1 MIRRMVDVDEFLSRL
16 PLFKGLPADEIDRL
30 AKCTTRRVLKRGD
43 AVFRCGEP
51 SSGIYALVYGRI
63 GLSAATPSGG
73 ERVVDLIVSRT
84 TFGEAVMFLEKPY
97 IVNATAMG
105 DSLVL
110 HIAKEAIFGG
120 LERNS
125 LFARRI
131 IAGLAERVEGLVRDL
146 HDYAL
151 QSAAK
156 RLVAWLL
163 RRHEVS
169 AAEHEATVV
178 LPGAKRALASQLN
191 LSAEHLSRVLNDL
204 STQGL
209 LVVHGR
215 ELTILDVARLRVW
228 QAAD

>member
-1 MIRRMVDVDEFLSRL
+1 MRRTIDVHAFLSRL

-30 AKCTTRRVLKRGD
+30 AQSTTRRVLERGD
-43 AVFRCGEP
+43 VLFRRGEP
-51 SSGIYALVYGRI
+51 STGICALVYGRI
-63 GLSAATPSGG
+63 RLSAAAPGG
-73 ERVVDLIVSRT
+73 NERVVDVIVPGT
-84 TFGEAVMFLEKPY
+84 TFGEAVMFLDKPY
-97 IVNATAMG
+97 IVNATAMA

-110 HIAKEAIFGG
+110 HIAREAIFSG
-120 LERNS
+120 LERNP

-131 IAGLAERVEGLVRDL
+131 IAGLAERVEGLIRDL

-156 RLVAWLL
+156 RFVAWLL
-163 RRHEVS
+163 RRREVG

-191 LSAEHLSRVLNDL
+191 LSAEHLSRVLNEL

-209 LVVHGR
+209 VGVRGR
-215 ELTILDVARLRVW
+215 ELTIPDVPRLRAW
-228 QAAD
+228 QADT